1 MDTNHSKQAP
11 YRHQI
16 ANVQLAIRALVVR
29 SLESLCAKLLRTSWK
44 SERESPHWTD
54 LEVVARRLLEVRG
67 QTCTKSLRERYPLMG
82 RPQMRLSLIII
93 LGALITQ
100 PGNMSPSDYCW
111 VLMGSDQDYR
121 SQHWGH
127 TNVARN
133 LPRTEA
139 KLTAPPKTDSKAYPS
154 SKLVLRMSEAVRF
167 PEVRRAPGRRSWSS
181 AEQSPCRFPSARH
194 LARPNKRKPARCPK
208 EL

>member
-1 MDTNHSKQAP
+1 MDTNRSKQAP

-93 LGALITQ
+93 LGALIT
-100 PGNMSPSDYCW
+100 
-111 VLMGSDQDYR
+111 
-121 SQHWGH
+121 
-127 TNVARN
+127 
-133 LPRTEA
+133 
-139 KLTAPPKTDSKAYPS
+139 
-154 SKLVLRMSEAVRF
+154 
-167 PEVRRAPGRRSWSS
+167 
-181 AEQSPCRFPSARH
+181 
-194 LARPNKRKPARCPK
+194 
-208 EL
+208 